1 MKKELLLLITF
12 VLSLFPSSLWAQE
25 DPSQQRLVVW
35 LKSGEKVTYQLDKMP
50 RTTFV
55 GTQLNIATNS
65 GASVSYPLS
74 AVLRYTYEG
83 IIDGVEGAPVCQNV
97 RISTNGDAVTF
108 ENLPDGSEVQLYNA
122 AGILLHSAKV
132 TPAGSVGS
140 GASSAPV
147 TISIADRPTGVYI
160 VKAARQTIKL
170 LKK

>member
-65 GASVSYPLS
+65 GVIPPQRRAPLY
-74 AVLRYTYEG
+74 LRGHY
-83 IIDGVEGAPVCQNV
+83 
-97 RISTNGDAVTF
+97 
-108 ENLPDGSEVQLYNA
+108 
-122 AGILLHSAKV
+122 
-132 TPAGSVGS
+132 
-140 GASSAPV
+140 
-147 TISIADRPTGVYI
+147 
-160 VKAARQTIKL
+160 
-170 LKK
+170 

>member
-35 LKSGEKVTYQLDKMP
+35 LKSGEKVTNQLDKMP

-83 IIDGVEGAPVCQNV
+83 IIDGVEGTPVCQNV
-97 RISTNGDAVTF
+97 RISPEGNTVTF
-108 ENLPDGSEVQLYNA
+108 ENLPEGSEVQLYNV
-122 AGILLHSAKV
+122 AGVLLEQHTAVGQQPLTLSVSRK
-132 TPAGSVGS
+132 PA
-140 GASSAPV
+140 
-147 TISIADRPTGVYI
+147 GVYI
-160 VKAARQTIKL
+160 VRTAQQTIKL
-170 LKK
+170 LKKK